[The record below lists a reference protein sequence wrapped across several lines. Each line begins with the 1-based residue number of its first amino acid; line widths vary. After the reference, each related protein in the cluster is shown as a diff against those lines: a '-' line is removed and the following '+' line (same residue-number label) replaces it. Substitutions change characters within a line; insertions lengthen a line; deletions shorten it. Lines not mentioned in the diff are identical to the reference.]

1 MKQQQTGFTLIELV
15 VVIIILGI
23 LAATA
28 LPRFIDLST
37 EARNAAVQGVAA
49 AVSSG
54 AAINYAAKKAGNA
67 NGMAIT
73 AGNVCVTT
81 EVQKV
86 LQGQN
91 FSLLNPPNSSVT
103 YSVTG
108 AGDCSGAGADGTAV
122 SCTIVATQGAVS
134 SSATATMI
142 CAS

>member
-1 MKQQQTGFTLIELV
+1 MKQQQSGFTLIELV

-28 LPRFIDLST
+28 LPRFIDLSS

-67 NGMAIT
+67 NGQTIS
-73 AGNVCVTT
+73 GNACAQAN
-81 EVQKV
+81 VQLV

-103 YSVTG
+103 YSTPDTQNC
-108 AGDCSGAGADGTAV
+108 ACPADDGQPK
-122 SCTIVATQGAVS
+122 SCTIIATQGSVS

-142 CAS
+142 CAC